1 MALDTLLEKLQDES
15 VTSVTACNVIG
26 VTRRPASTLACT
38 PVTDVTS
45 QITNSQIKKKFD
57 DLISNAI
64 PTKENKPITRAQ
76 EAILKNWLTEIGEPS
91 SEHYLV
97 INKCRNDPEAME
109 YFLKQAG
116 EHARN
121 KRYQKVLSMLIDSPG
136 IQRASSTNVEDDPHH
151 VIVTI
156 AVRGSG
162 ICELRIEKSKYDPF
176 AILTAIENGGLQ

>member
-15 VTSVTACNVIG
+15 VTSVTPCNVIG
-26 VTRRPASTLACT
+26 VTRRSAPTLACT
-38 PVTDVTS
+38 PVTAVTS

-76 EAILKNWLTEIGEPS
+76 ETILKNWLTEIGEQA

-97 INKCRNDPEAME
+97 LSKCRRDHQALE
-109 YFLKQAG
+109 YFLKQAA

-121 KRYQKVLSMLIDSPG
+121 KRFQKVFSMLIDSPG
-136 IQRASSTNVEDDPHH
+136 IRRACTTETEADQHH
-151 VIVTI
+151 VILTI

-162 ICELRIEKSKYDPF
+162 VCELRIEKSKYEPF
-176 AILTAIENGGLQ
+176 MIIQAVENFGVQ